1 GPAPLRRP
9 ARGPRRDDA
18 DAAAASG
25 LREQHREATAAGDE
39 SDALHGRQRQ
49 IPRWELTMKSS
60 SWATSGTSPS
70 STRTSA
76 MCSRRLPPL
85 WKSRRYAR
93 RRERIVVV

>member
-1 GPAPLRRP
+1 QPLVRLADVRH
-9 ARGPRRDDA
+9 RDDA

-39 SDALHGRQRQ
+39 ADALHGRQRP
-49 IPRWELTMKSS
+49 IPPGEWTMKSS
-60 SWATSGTSPS
+60 SWAPSGTSPS

-85 WKSRRYAR
+85 WESRRYAR
-93 RRERIVVV
+93 RRERSGAVVK